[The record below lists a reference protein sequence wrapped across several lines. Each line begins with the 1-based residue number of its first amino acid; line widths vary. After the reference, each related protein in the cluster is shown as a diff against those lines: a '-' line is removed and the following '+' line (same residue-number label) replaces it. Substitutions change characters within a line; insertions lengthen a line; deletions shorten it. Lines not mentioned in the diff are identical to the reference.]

1 MKESSPSS
9 RMLKGAFILALAAV
23 LSKLIGTIQKIPL
36 QNIGGD
42 GVFGIYNAVYPFYTL
57 VLLVATAGFPAA
69 VSKFVAERI
78 AAGNEEGA
86 RRVLTI
92 SSVMLIVLGV
102 VGGILMYIGAPLLAD
117 WIDNRHTEAAIRS
130 SALALPLV
138 PIMAGLRGYFQG
150 MHNMIPTAVS
160 QVAEQTIRVAAM
172 VILLLML
179 DRNGAADD
187 WIAAGATFGSA
198 AGGAAGLLVMLIYW
212 WIYRQKSAVNLS
224 PSSITNSVHEPVFPL
239 LKALS
244 LYALPICLGSLSA
257 PLISLVD
264 TFTVPRLLKGIGWSE
279 AEAMVQF
286 GIYNRGMPLVQLMSM
301 LATSLSVL
309 FIPALADARVRDR
322 MDLVQSQSRQALSW
336 FWLLGLA
343 ASAGVAVLAVP
354 LDIMLYQDDAGSE
367 AMRWLAFTGVG
378 ATVSIVTAALLQGMG
393 SVKAPAVHL
402 LLATVVKAVLNII
415 LVPYFG
421 IIGAAFAGI
430 IGYAVAAVLNTWL
443 LIRLTRLQVTW
454 KQDLV
459 KPLFLVLVMSG
470 AVIAWMLGGEYL
482 FDRWGL
488 DGRIQASLITLGGVC
503 IGGLVF
509 AGGIFQLKIMTT
521 AEIIALPKIGKKL
534 AKLLQKFKL
543 IS

>member
-92 SSVMLIVLGV
+92 SSVMLIVLGI

-198 AGGAAGLLVMLIYW
+198 AGGAAGLFVMLIYW
-212 WIYRQKSAVNLS
+212 WIYRQKSSSKIAVELS
-224 PSSITNSVHEPVFPL
+224 SNRSQEPVFPL
-239 LKALS
+239 LKALL

-402 LLATVVKAVLNII
+402 LLATVVKAVLNIV
-415 LVPYFG
+415 LVPHFG
-421 IIGAAFAGI
+421 INGAAFAGI
-430 IGYAVAAVLNTWL
+430 ISYVIAAVLNTWL

-454 KQDLV
+454 KQDLL
-459 KPLFLVLVMSG
+459 KPLFLVAVMSG
-470 AVIAWMLGGEYL
+470 AVIVWMFGAEYVFNL
-482 FDRWGL
+482 WGL
-488 DGRIQASLITLGGVC
+488 NGRIQASLITLGGVV
-503 IGGLVF
+503 IGGIVF
-509 AGGIFQLKIMTT
+509 AGGIFQLRIMTT
-521 AEIIALPKIGKKL
+521 AEIIALPKIGNKL

>member
-212 WIYRQKSAVNLS
+212 WIYRQKSAVRLS
-224 PSSITNSVHEPVFPL
+224 PSSIPNSVHEPVFPL

-402 LLATVVKAVLNII
+402 LLATVVKAVLNIV

-421 IIGAAFAGI
+421 ITGAAFAGI

-454 KQDLV
+454 KQDLF
-459 KPLFLVLVMSG
+459 KPLFLVMVMSC
-470 AVIAWMLGGEYL
+470 AVIAWMFGAEYV

-488 DGRIQASLITLGGVC
+488 DGRIQASLITLGGVV
-503 IGGLVF
+503 IGAIVF

>member
-198 AGGAAGLLVMLIYW
+198 AGGAAGLFVMLIYW
-212 WIYRQKSAVNLS
+212 WIYRQKSANKLS
-224 PSSITNSVHEPVFPL
+224 LSSQSHSVHEPVFPL

-421 IIGAAFAGI
+421 INGAAFAGI
-430 IGYAVAAVLNTWL
+430 VGYAVAAVLNTWL

-454 KQDLV
+454 KQDVV
-459 KPLFLVLVMSG
+459 KPLFLVAVMSG
-470 AVIAWMLGGEYL
+470 GVIAWMFGAEYL

-503 IGGLVF
+503 IGGVVF

>member
-198 AGGAAGLLVMLIYW
+198 AGGAAGLFVMLIYW
-212 WIYRQKSAVNLS
+212 WIYRQKSATKLS
-224 PSSITNSVHEPVFPL
+224 LTSRLHYVHEPVFPL

-402 LLATVVKAVLNII
+402 LLATVVKAVLNIV

-421 IIGAAFAGI
+421 INGAAFAGI
-430 IGYAVAAVLNTWL
+430 VGYAVAAVLNTWL
-443 LIRLTRLQVTW
+443 LIRLTRLQFTW
-454 KQDLV
+454 KQDVV
-459 KPLFLVLVMSG
+459 KPLFLVAVMSG
-470 AVIAWMLGGEYL
+470 VVIAWMFGAEYL

-503 IGGLVF
+503 IGGIVF

>member
-92 SSVMLIVLGV
+92 SSVMLIVLGI

-198 AGGAAGLLVMLIYW
+198 AGGAAGLFVMLIYW
-212 WIYRQKSAVNLS
+212 WIYRQKSASKLS
-224 PSSITNSVHEPVFPL
+224 PSSISPSVHEPVFPL

-421 IIGAAFAGI
+421 INGAAFAGI

-454 KQDLV
+454 KQDLF
-459 KPLFLVLVMSG
+459 KPVFLVIVMSG
-470 AVIAWMLGGEYL
+470 AVIAWMLGAEYL

-503 IGGLVF
+503 IGGIVF

>member
-212 WIYRQKSAVNLS
+212 WIYRQKSAHRLS
-224 PSSITNSVHEPVFPL
+224 SSSITNSVHEPVFPL

-470 AVIAWMLGGEYL
+470 AVIAWMLGAEYL

>member
-198 AGGAAGLLVMLIYW
+198 AGGAAGLFVMLIYW
-212 WIYRQKSAVNLS
+212 WIYRQKSANKLSLS
-224 PSSITNSVHEPVFPL
+224 PQSHSVHEPVFPL

-421 IIGAAFAGI
+421 INGAAFAGI
-430 IGYAVAAVLNTWL
+430 VGYAVAAVLNTWL

-454 KQDLV
+454 KQDVV
-459 KPLFLVLVMSG
+459 KPLFLVAVMSG
-470 AVIAWMLGGEYL
+470 GVIAWMFGAEYL

-503 IGGLVF
+503 IGGVVF